1 MKGQRRRPNVGMPF
15 RGSAGTSSGSN
26 WKAVVRTVA
35 LLLLIA
41 AVIVGVAAY
50 SIISRGLSA
59 HDEPSRVEAAIALAM
74 RRWATPAEMRTRAN
88 PVPPTDAVLAGAMAH
103 FADHCASCHAN
114 DGSGDTTIARG
125 MYPKPSDMRLA
136 RTQDLSDGE
145 LFSIIEHGIRLT
157 GMPGWSTGTPDG
169 ERDSWGLVHF
179 IRHLSKLTPEDIQR
193 MEGLNPKSADE
204 WREEEE
210 VRRFLGGEP
219 AESSQIQGKG
229 H

>member
-1 MKGQRRRPNVGMPF
+1 MPF

-26 WKAVVRTVA
+26 WKVVVRTVA
-35 LLLLIA
+35 VLLLIA
-41 AVIVGVAAY
+41 LLLGGVAAY
-50 SIISRGLSA
+50 SVITRGLSA
-59 HDEPSRVEAAIALAM
+59 HVEPSRVEEAIALAM
-74 RRWATPAEMRTRAN
+74 RRWATPAEVRTRAN
-88 PVPPTDAVLAGAMAH
+88 PIAPTDAVLANAMAH

-125 MYPKPSDMRLA
+125 MYPKPPDMRLP

-145 LFSIIEHGIRLT
+145 LFWIIEHGIRLT

-179 IRHLSKLTPEDIQR
+179 IRHLSKLTPEDIER
-193 MEGLNPKSADE
+193 MEALNPKSADQ

-210 VRRFLGGEP
+210 ARQFLRGEP
-219 AESSQIQGKG
+219 AEPPQIQGKR